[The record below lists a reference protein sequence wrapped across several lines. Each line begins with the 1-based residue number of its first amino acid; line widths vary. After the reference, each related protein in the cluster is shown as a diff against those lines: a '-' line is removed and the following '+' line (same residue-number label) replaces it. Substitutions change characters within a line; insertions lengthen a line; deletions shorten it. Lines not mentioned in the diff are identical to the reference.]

1 MGIALGLGIRQQGL
15 GAFGGAGHP
24 VQAVLQPLAD
34 IRQGGKIG
42 LLHGAQPGKQGTVP
56 QGTVGEGALR
66 LCQPQLSGHG
76 RGQLRGNIHTGKEL
90 LPQEGSRG
98 IIGFGGVGVV
108 GGALPGQG
116 KRRNTGAG
124 AGKCPQVFDAENVI
138 GGGKQGG
145 ILPDEGMNGG
155 LPCGGKGQP
164 GRQPGGQLR
173 REGGAFQGGGNPL
186 QGSQVAA
193 LAAEYKG
200 IHAAQGGKALHG
212 ACGKVLGGGN
222 SIGQRQLQ
230 DEVNAAMQGGCDPV
244 LPRAKGG
251 LTALHKVA
259 ADDGDGMGGAP
270 VAGGLE
276 G

>member
-1 MGIALGLGIRQQGL
+1 
-15 GAFGGAGHP
+15 
-24 VQAVLQPLAD
+24 
-34 IRQGGKIG
+34 
-42 LLHGAQPGKQGTVP
+42 
-56 QGTVGEGALR
+56 
-66 LCQPQLSGHG
+66 
-76 RGQLRGNIHTGKEL
+76 
-90 LPQEGSRG
+90 
-98 IIGFGGVGVV
+98 
-108 GGALPGQG
+108 
-116 KRRNTGAG
+116 
-124 AGKCPQVFDAENVI
+124 
-138 GGGKQGG
+138 
-145 ILPDEGMNGG
+145 MNGG

-186 QGSQVAA
+186 LGGQVAA

-200 IHAAQGGKALHG
+200 IHAAQGGKASHG
-212 ACGKVLGGGN
+212 ACGKVFGGGN

-230 DEVNAAMQGGCDPV
+230 DEVNAAVQGGCDPV

-276 G
+276 GQQVPPVQGVPFGNNGSDRHGQAPFGGGDIGPQGSPPAAGSAASGRRFRLRRNALRAVPPAFSQVRQGAEAAQGRVDIRKAGRLLRVGGEGRPQARRCEASPWRAKPARGRRRRPRPAAAQPTLRPLRGFSGGKSAFSPVIAI

>member
-1 MGIALGLGIRQQGL
+1 M
-15 GAFGGAGHP
+15 
-24 VQAVLQPLAD
+24 
-34 IRQGGKIG
+34 
-42 LLHGAQPGKQGTVP
+42 
-56 QGTVGEGALR
+56 
-66 LCQPQLSGHG
+66 
-76 RGQLRGNIHTGKEL
+76 
-90 LPQEGSRG
+90 
-98 IIGFGGVGVV
+98 

-116 KRRNTGAG
+116 KRYDAGTGAG
-124 AGKCPQVFDAENVI
+124 KRPQIFDAENVI

-222 SIGQRQLQ
+222 SIGQR
-230 DEVNAAMQGGCDPV
+230 
-244 LPRAKGG
+244 
-251 LTALHKVA
+251 
-259 ADDGDGMGGAP
+259 
-270 VAGGLE
+270 
-276 G
+276 